1 MTTKTAQKAV
11 ELFDSGYNCSES
23 VLLALSEEFA
33 QKNPIIPRVAT
44 GFGGGVGR
52 SGSICG
58 ALSGAVMAVGLLRGC
73 DKAEEKE
80 KRTAA
85 YKSVLRMVDAFE
97 KEFENINCK
106 ALTQC
111 DFRTKEEQ
119 EKFRSKRFGKI
130 SAQNLFVGAQN
141 TLRKNIDD
149 AEKTL
154 MCYYAT

>member
-11 ELFDSGYNCSES
+11 ELFDSGYNCAEA
-23 VLLALSEEFA
+23 VLFALTEKFS
-33 QKNPIIPRVAT
+33 QKTPFIPRIAT

-80 KRTAA
+80 KRTAT
-85 YKSVLRMVDAFE
+85 YESVLRMVDAFE

-111 DFRTKEEQ
+111 DFRTKEGQ
-119 EKFRSKRFGKI
+119 EKFRSQEI
-130 SAQNLFVGAQN
+130 
-141 TLRKNIDD
+141 RKNICPKFVRWCTEYV
-149 AEKTL
+149 AKE
-154 MCYYAT
+154 YR

>member
-11 ELFDSGYNCSES
+11 ELFDSGYNCTEA
-23 VLLALSEEFA
+23 VLFALTEKFS
-33 QKNPIIPRVAT
+33 QKTPFIPRIAT

-85 YKSVLRMVDAFE
+85 YESVL
-97 KEFENINCK
+97 
-106 ALTQC
+106 
-111 DFRTKEEQ
+111 
-119 EKFRSKRFGKI
+119 
-130 SAQNLFVGAQN
+130 
-141 TLRKNIDD
+141 
-149 AEKTL
+149 
-154 MCYYAT
+154 